1 METIQ
6 ERLEPRGASETG
18 FLARGEKL
26 TEVIARDDEALR
38 ILSYTH
44 VEIAALLEHLTS
56 RVAISGTFPY
66 RTQNGKQY
74 NIKVATYRG
83 ATQRGM
89 QECPWGDDVDI
100 DTSPTN
106 ADIDVLTIEG
116 ERVLRIAGL
125 LPHLV
130 REHHFFEG
138 STSYRTSPEEIVAVL
153 GEERVVG
160 SMGKVKESLPQLKS
174 VW

>member
-1 METIQ
+1 M
-6 ERLEPRGASETG
+6 GASETG

-38 ILSYTH
+38 ILGYTH
-44 VEIAALLEHLTS
+44 AEVADLLEHLTS
-56 RVAISGTFPY
+56 RVAFSGTFPY
-66 RTQNGKQY
+66 RTQNGRQY
-74 NIKVATYRG
+74 NIRVATYRG

-89 QECPWGDDVDI
+89 QDCPWGDGIDI
-100 DTSPTN
+100 NISPSN
-106 ADIDVLTIEG
+106 ADIDILSVGG

-125 LPHLV
+125 LPHLI

-138 STSYRTSPEEIVAVL
+138 STPYRTAPEDIVAVL
-153 GEERVVG
+153 GEERVPG
-160 SMGKVKESLPQLKS
+160 SIAKVKESLPQLKF